1 MPHILIRK
9 AFLHY
14 TVTGTGPETIVLV
27 HGLMLASPSWH
38 HQVAQLS
45 RTHRVITFD
54 LRGQGDSQKTRV
66 GLDLDSLAEDTARL
80 IEVLAPDGTH
90 LAGFSMG
97 SFVAMRVA
105 ARHPHLV
112 QSLTLIGPSGE
123 AEAPENRWRYTA
135 LIGLVTLL
143 GPRVAVGPMMKILF
157 GDSFLADPAQKPV
170 RDHWLRYL
178 RALPRSLARAAA
190 ASAGRGAIMDE
201 LAAITAPTLVI
212 SGSED
217 RPISPAQARRV
228 AEAIPG
234 AVFLPVEG
242 AGHAV
247 MLERPDLVTA
257 ALAMQMAPRLHRA
270 A

>member
-1 MPHILIRK
+1 MPHIRIRK
-9 AFLHY
+9 ALLTY

-38 HQVAQLS
+38 HQVAHLS
-45 RTHRVITFD
+45 QTHRVITFD
-54 LRGQGDSQKTRV
+54 LRGQGASEKTRD
-66 GLDLDSLAEDTARL
+66 GLDLDSLAEDTAAL
-80 IEVLAPDGTH
+80 IAALAPQGAH

-105 ARHPHLV
+105 ARHPDLV
-112 QSLTLIGPSGE
+112 RTLTLIGPSGE
-123 AEAPENRWRYTA
+123 AEAPENRWRYAA
-135 LIGLVTLL
+135 LIGLVSVF
-143 GPRVAVGPMMKILF
+143 GPRIAIGPMMKILF
-157 GDSFLADPAQKPV
+157 GDSFLSDPAQV
-170 RDHWLRYL
+170 AVLGHWRGYL

-190 ASAGRGAIMDE
+190 ASAKRGAIKDE
-201 LAAITAPTLVI
+201 LAAIAAPTLVI

-217 RPISPAQARRV
+217 RPISPALARRV

-234 AVFLPVEG
+234 AVFLPVAG

-247 MLERPDLVTA
+247 MLERPDLVNA
-257 ALAMQMAPRLHRA
+257 ALSAHLVPRHPVA

>member
-9 AFLHY
+9 ALLHY
-14 TVTGTGPETIVLV
+14 TVTGTGPQTIVFV

-38 HQVAQLS
+38 HQVAHLS
-45 RTHRVITFD
+45 QTHRVITFD
-54 LRGQGDSQKTRV
+54 LRGQAASQKTRE

-80 IEVLAPDGTH
+80 IEALAPEGAH
-90 LAGFSMG
+90 VVGFSMG

-105 ARHPHLV
+105 ARNPGLV
-112 QSLTLIGPSGE
+112 HTLTLIGPSGE
-123 AEAPENRWRYTA
+123 AEAPENRWRYKA
-135 LIGLVTLL
+135 LIGLVSVF
-143 GPRVAVGPMMKILF
+143 GPRIALGPMMKILF
-157 GDSFLADPAQKPV
+157 GDSFLADPARTPV
-170 RDHWLRYL
+170 LDHWRGYL

-190 ASAGRGAIMDE
+190 ASARRGAITGE
-201 LAAITAPTLVI
+201 LAAISAPTLAI

-217 RPISPAQARRV
+217 RPISPAHARRV
-228 AEAIPG
+228 ADAIPG

-247 MLERPDLVTA
+247 MLERPDLVNA
-257 ALAMQMAPRLHRA
+257 ALLMHISPCDRVA